1 METCCWCTP
10 IDSVITTLKNYA
22 SSLLPPEKFAAANE
36 DLCYCLECVDEYHKV
51 KDELSYLHESLWNIE
66 TTRLIAHFEK
76 SMPKEDDDSN
86 SLDCD
91 EGGKVQCLD
100 SDIEK
105 KLRVPLLEILKYPYL
120 LLHKHL
126 SMLFVEAICKMEAIN
141 YPCQVLG
148 KHPGVYLLMVHS
160 NETIR
165 RWAIMTAKSLG
176 KVDRDDYYDIQE
188 VLNCLLRV
196 IELNLFENAYVYNP
210 TTVEK
215 GNLILLPD
223 HLYDITSYKN
233 YWLGIC
239 MVLLVLD
246 EQAMDSLLLGPNKQ
260 NDFMQCII
268 NTLKKD
274 SDDESNSPFWPALH
288 CFMVI
293 LDKLGSKVW
302 GQHIDPSEAFQTIN
316 NSVSYNK
323 EIENIRQR
331 CKRTRSVP
339 LSDCEDEMVTCSQLV
354 YDYRLEKPQKV
365 TRQKSAAC
373 PNYFPDLYEDMKT
386 FIDAFQADFGQDIQ
400 LHSSTFLWLIP
411 FIHSLMGLR
420 ELGIGYSVQVMS
432 HLCLKT
438 DVSENSAESYDKVS
452 QFFIWVLVIVIQLHL
467 KKKCLSSL
475 WVSAE
480 KWVRTVV
487 AWAKLPR
494 AVFMAGIERRA
505 ARSCLISTATSPSL
519 ETESVQSFC
528 MKLIRNILKEGL
540 HDVKTPVCKQFF
552 LELNLLLRNRMNLE
566 LSPKQTQEL
575 QSTLKHIIRTMWMKS
590 GPSSPIVESF
600 PIGVNERQEDMHPV
614 NMCNEHPPH
623 LSAARKDEVCQEGQ
637 VQEGSMLANRYMYV
651 QKNMSCHQILGIDI
665 KVENIWSGVER
676 PRASSPLMTKND
688 DSSDAL
694 EKNVDQN
701 DLTSQRKPLRLLSPR
716 FKAKLRQLLNK
727 CSSSTMLKSK
737 TKKEQSVRDQRKSQ
751 EGPKSDIVAG
761 SAGNTSDP
769 LLCKSGAGSSK
780 SFPSPSACMKNKC
793 KDDLVHFETGQSDSE
808 EDSSDDMKEK
818 MPLDIVVRNQPNE
831 FEAAVAVTSTST
843 ATDSQINIVFNKGT
857 FIASTKETPVDSRQ
871 ESSKKVMG
879 SVQSQSSS
887 EDYPSKAA
895 KGPIHTIIISDSSEE
910 DENQGN
916 TSRESRKDTT
926 CVRHEKQSS
935 AQGQEP
941 MNSSPT
947 NAEHES
953 QLFEFESEAEIYS
966 EWQDSQTN
974 EETTEEENLL
984 VETDNGHKATDLE
997 INYWGYESNP
1007 HWFNATE
1014 EGKEDPVQNSE
1025 TKTKPHTPAQ
1035 KVNISS
1041 RNAMC
1046 CSTSTGMDAGC
1057 SRHID
1062 PSALTAPSESASA
1075 VKESTIQPKKAPPQA
1090 EPARSTPTVVP
1101 PAKVHHFP
1109 PPTSLTENLG
1119 LSKKVRRA
1127 AELSQR
1133 TQDSLAELRR
1143 HGEIAGRVDVAQKRT
1158 SQLINASHLT
1168 TKNRK
1173 MLSCQELQFYRQTR
1187 PKEREKGQHTQRGN
1201 PSSSILEATASKTN
1215 PLTSTDSSSSS
1226 CDEDVALKE
1235 GEPQLN
1241 ENIED
1246 DNLFL
1251 TQSDPVDME
1260 LCSQIESGS
1269 NPTHMEVRVSASPLQ
1284 DANEI
1289 CKEAGSKRAAEAEAH
1304 GASCSAGGPQDNAS
1318 AKTLAPPRLSTM
1330 KMFSVSSRNANLTKE
1345 LESIPKPPAV
1355 PKSKSYSFMPPTSK
1369 GNGLQSQIPMPNSI
1383 LQPQNS
1389 NNVPQLLNVQNNSNV
1404 YTGGVLPASRP
1415 VSWHEMNPRFTQAN
1429 SVNAQQRSP
1438 AIFSREI
1445 LKWNYDMFAQFSQFG
1460 PPAYL
1465 LQSVMTSVPATFNNY
1480 NDYFNTFFPLMMLNT
1495 FETVAQ
1501 DWIENQIWKDKRNF
1515 HLTLLNFSLDTN
1527 EADFTANLSES
1538 NLGRQYPKQDDF
1550 VVLTVYEKQAFHSN
1564 PREAESRP
1572 VCHVGCVT
1580 RFYFKYKEQDVVNL
1594 SVKTQGNLS
1603 RIEKKVMCL
1612 TICSLATMQRMFRA
1626 LLLLNRSPLAKAI
1639 ISTEYSDFSLMGS
1652 NVDSENS
1659 SSYMREFNEDQRTA
1673 IETAYALVTQSPSL
1687 PKICLIHGPPGSGK
1701 SKTILG
1707 LLYCIFIKRPG
1718 KENSVQSKI
1727 KNRVLLCA
1735 PSNAAVDDLM
1745 KKIILMFKGKCQD
1758 SSSPLGNCGDIN
1770 LVRLGQESSI
1780 SRDVWKFSLDAQ
1792 VDHEI
1797 SKAALGRHQD
1807 ICKRKEDLDRQLD
1820 MICRQRAIAKTQSAG
1835 QLQLLDKEICRLG
1848 EERKRLTVQLKKDCG
1863 RSQGDLK
1870 ANIILKSHIICCT
1883 LSTSGSSMLASA
1895 FRRQGCDPLSCVIVD
1910 EAAQSCEME
1919 SLIPLTHGCKKLV
1932 LVGDPKQLPPTV
1944 RSMKAE
1950 EYGYGQ
1956 SLMERLCRQL
1966 DAQLQNKVIDRL
1978 PVLRLTTQYR
1988 MHPDIC
1994 LFPSNY
2000 VYNRAL
2006 KTDMRTEEN
2015 RFSKDWPFL
2024 PYLLFD
2030 VLDAHE
2036 IRESDSFVNLQE
2048 VKLVVELMTLITETK
2063 KSINY
2068 RNIGIIT
2075 PYSAQKRRILLELE
2089 KQFGREEKGVAEV
2102 DTVDGFQGREKDCI
2116 IVSCVRAQST
2126 QGSIGFLKSLQR
2138 LNVTL
2143 TRAKYSL
2150 FILGHLKT
2158 LMENKDWNAL
2168 IQDAQKRGCIIKTTS
2183 KTMYNSIPCYATGAK
2198 MILKPMSVQQRLPRA
2213 TIGQVTTVATS
2224 DEAPAQH
2231 PQPSSSGAP
2240 APAPAPGSNRESPVQ
2255 AQPSPVVPRFGQV
2268 TMAAL
2273 MNEVPVQHPQPSS
2286 SGAPAPSG
2294 APLMTA
2300 SGHSSS
2306 SNPQAT
2312 SQNRPRDPR
2321 LAKRAEEGVR
2331 RSPTESH
2338 SPTDPKRQKTTE

>member
-10 IDSVITTLKNYA
+10 VNSVATTLKSYA
-22 SSLLPPEKFAAANE
+22 SSSLPPDEFTAANE

-51 KDELSYLHESLWNIE
+51 KDEMPSLHEILWKLE

-76 SMPKEDDDSN
+76 SMPKEEDDNSILDDDKES
-86 SLDCD
+86 
-91 EGGKVQCLD
+91 KVQCLD
-100 SDIEK
+100 SDFDK

-120 LLHKHL
+120 LLHKDL
-126 SMLFVEAICKMEAIN
+126 SMLFVEAICKMEVIN

-148 KHPGVYLLMVHS
+148 KHPGVYLLMVHP

-176 KVDRDDYYDIQE
+176 KVDRDDYYDIQD
-188 VLNCLLRV
+188 VLTCLLRV

-210 TTVEK
+210 TTIEK

-239 MVLLVLD
+239 MVLMVLD
-246 EQAMDSLLLGPNKQ
+246 EQAMDSLLLGPDKQ

-268 NTLKKD
+268 STLKKD
-274 SDDESNSPFWPALH
+274 TGDESNSPFWPALH

-302 GQHIDPSEAFQTIN
+302 GQHIDPTEAFQTIN

-331 CKRTRSVP
+331 CKRARSVP

-365 TRQKSAAC
+365 TGQKYAVC
-373 PNYFPDLYEDMKT
+373 PNYFPDLYEDMRT
-386 FIDAFQADFGQDIQ
+386 LIDAFQTDFGQDIR
-400 LHSSTFLWLIP
+400 LHNSTFLWFIP

-420 ELGIGYSVQVMS
+420 DLGVGYSVQVMN

-438 DVSENSAESYDKVS
+438 DVSNNFAESYDKVS

-467 KKKCLSSL
+467 NKKCLSSL
-475 WVSAE
+475 WISAE
-480 KWVRTVV
+480 KWVQTVV

-494 AVFMAGIERRA
+494 AEFMAGIERRA
-505 ARSCLISTATSPSL
+505 ARSCLRSTATSPSL

-528 MKLIRNILKEGL
+528 MKLIRNILREGL
-540 HDVKTPVCKQFF
+540 HDVKSHVCKQFF
-552 LELNLLLRNRMNLE
+552 LELNLLLRNRMNWE
-566 LSPKQTQEL
+566 LSPQQTQEL
-575 QSTLKHIIRTMWMKS
+575 QGTLKHIIWSMWIKLGS
-590 GPSSPIVESF
+590 PSPTVEC
-600 PIGVNERQEDMHPV
+600 PPACEKQEDMCPV
-614 NMCNEHPPH
+614 NMCNEHPPS
-623 LSAARKDEVCQEGQ
+623 LSAAGKDEVCQEGQ
-637 VQEGSMLANRYMYV
+637 VQEGSMLANRDTDV
-651 QKNMSCHQILGIDI
+651 QKNMSCHQTSGAHNKGDFGWGFEHI
-665 KVENIWSGVER
+665 KVENIWSL
-676 PRASSPLMTKND
+676 ASSSLMTKND

-694 EKNVDQN
+694 EKSVGQN
-701 DLTSQRKPLRLLSPR
+701 DLTSQRKPLRPDITL
-716 FKAKLRQLLNK
+716 KLRQLIEN
-727 CSSSTMLKSK
+727 SRRSTTLEPE
-737 TKKEQSVRDQRKSQ
+737 TEEEQSVRDERKSQ

-761 SAGNTSDP
+761 STSNTSDP

-780 SFPSPSACMKNKC
+780 AFLGLSACMKNKC
-793 KDDLVHFETGQSDSE
+793 KDRQFRTRQQDSE
-808 EDSSDDMKEK
+808 ESS
-818 MPLDIVVRNQPNE
+818 
-831 FEAAVAVTSTST
+831 
-843 ATDSQINIVFNKGT
+843 
-857 FIASTKETPVDSRQ
+857 
-871 ESSKKVMG
+871 G

-887 EDYPSKAA
+887 EDELPSKAT
-895 KGPIHTIIISDSSEE
+895 KGPIQTIIISDSSD
-910 DENQGN
+910 DENQEN
-916 TSRESRKDTT
+916 TSRESRKDKMFV
-926 CVRHEKQSS
+926 CHEKQSS

-941 MNSSPT
+941 MNTSPT

-953 QLFEFESEAEIYS
+953 QLFEFEAEDEIYS
-966 EWQDSQTN
+966 EWQES
-974 EETTEEENLL
+974 LL
-984 VETDNGHKATDLE
+984 VETDKDHTAIELE
-997 INYWGYESNP
+997 INSWGYESNH

-1014 EGKEDPVQNSE
+1014 EAKKDQV
-1025 TKTKPHTPAQ
+1025 PHTSAQ

-1041 RNAMC
+1041 RNAIC
-1046 CSTSTGMDAGC
+1046 CSTSTGMDAGY

-1062 PSALTAPSESASA
+1062 PSAPTGPSESASTL
-1075 VKESTIQPKKAPPQA
+1075 KESAIQPGNEPPQA
-1090 EPARSTPTVVP
+1090 KPARSTPAVVP

-1109 PPTSLTENLG
+1109 PPTSLTEALG

-1158 SQLINASHLT
+1158 SQLINALHLT

-1187 PKEREKGQHTQRGN
+1187 PKEREKGQHTQGGN
-1201 PSSSILEATASKTN
+1201 PSSSILEARARKTN
-1215 PLTSTDSSSSS
+1215 PWTSSDSSSSS
-1226 CDEDVALKE
+1226 CDEDVALIE

-1251 TQSDPVDME
+1251 TQLDPVDME

-1269 NPTHMEVRVSASPLQ
+1269 NPTHMEARVSESPLQ
-1284 DANEI
+1284 DAEI
-1289 CKEAGSKRAAEAEAH
+1289 CKESGSKRAAEAGAH
-1304 GASCSAGGPQDNAS
+1304 SSSCSAGGPQDNAS
-1318 AKTLAPPRLSTM
+1318 AKTFAPPRLSTV
-1330 KMFSVSSRNANLTKE
+1330 KVFSVSSRSANLTKE
-1345 LESIPKPPAV
+1345 LESTPKPPAV
-1355 PKSKSYSFMPPTSK
+1355 PKSKSNPFKPPTPK
-1369 GNGLQSQIPMPNSI
+1369 GNGLQSKIPVPNSI
-1383 LQPQNS
+1383 LQPHNS

-1404 YTGGVLPASRP
+1404 HNGGVLRASRA

-1429 SVNAQQRSP
+1429 SVNAQQRNP
-1438 AIFSREI
+1438 AIFIREI
-1445 LKWNYDMFAQFSQFG
+1445 LKWNYDMFAQFDQFG
-1460 PPAYL
+1460 PPSNL
-1465 LQSVMTSVPATFNNY
+1465 LQSVVTTVPATFNDY

-1501 DWIENQIWKDKRNF
+1501 DWIENQKSKDKR
-1515 HLTLLNFSLDTN
+1515 HCYLILLNCNLVTN

-1538 NLGRQYPKQDDF
+1538 NLGKQQYPKQDDL
-1550 VVLTVYEKQAFHSN
+1550 VVLTVSEKQTFHSN
-1564 PREAESRP
+1564 PGKAESRP

-1580 RFYFKYKEQDVVNL
+1580 RFYCRNKQQDVINL
-1594 SVKTQGNLS
+1594 SIKTQGNLS
-1603 RIEKKVMCL
+1603 CIDKRVKCL
-1612 TICSLATMQRMFRA
+1612 TIGSMVTMQRMFKA

-1639 ISTEYSDFSLMGS
+1639 ISPEYSDFSVMDS
-1652 NVDSENS
+1652 NVDAEKS
-1659 SSYMREFNEDQRTA
+1659 SSYMRQFNEDQRTA
-1673 IETAYALVTQSPSL
+1673 IETAYTLVTQSPSL
-1687 PKICLIHGPPGSGK
+1687 PKVCLIHGPPGSGK

-1707 LLYCIFIKRPG
+1707 LLYCIFIERPG

-1745 KKIILMFKGKCQD
+1745 KKIILMFKENCQD
-1758 SSSPLGNCGDIN
+1758 SSKPLGNCGDIN

-1792 VDHEI
+1792 ADHEMNR
-1797 SKAALGRHQD
+1797 AALGRDQD
-1807 ICKRKEDLDRQLD
+1807 IYRRKEELDRQLD
-1820 MICRQRAIAKTQSAG
+1820 VLSRQRAIEKTKRVDKMR
-1835 QLQLLDKEICRLG
+1835 LLDQEICRLG

-1863 RSQGDLK
+1863 RSQGDMK

-1883 LSTSGSSMLASA
+1883 LSTSGSNMLASA
-1895 FRRQGCDPLSCVIVD
+1895 FRRQGCDPLSCIIVD
-1910 EAAQSCEME
+1910 EAAQSCEIE
-1919 SLIPLTHGCKKLV
+1919 SLIPLTHGCKKMV

-1944 RSMKAE
+1944 KSMKAE

-1956 SLMERLCRQL
+1956 SLMERLCRLLNGQL
-1966 DAQLQNKVIDRL
+1966 EEKVIDRL

-1988 MHPDIC
+1988 MHPEIC

-2000 VYNRAL
+2000 VYDRAL
-2006 KTDMRTEEN
+2006 KTDGRTEEN
-2015 RFSKDWPFL
+2015 RFSMDWPFL

-2030 VLDAHE
+2030 VLDAQE
-2036 IRESDSFVNLQE
+2036 KRESDSFINLQE
-2048 VKLVVELMTLITETK
+2048 VKLVVELMKLITKMK
-2063 KSINY
+2063 KGINS

-2075 PYSAQKRRILLELE
+2075 PYSAQKRRILSELE
-2089 KQFGREEKGVAEV
+2089 KEFEREEKSVAEV

-2116 IVSCVRAQST
+2116 IVTCVRAKST

-2143 TRAKYSL
+2143 TRAKFSL
-2150 FILGHLKT
+2150 FILGHLQT

-2168 IQDAQKRGCIIKTTS
+2168 IQDAQKRGSIIKTSST
-2183 KTMYNSIPCYATGAK
+2183 KCNSIPCYASGAK
-2198 MILKPMSVQQRLPRA
+2198 MILKPMPVQQSLVRA
-2213 TIGQVTTVATS
+2213 AVGQVTMVATS
-2224 DEAPAQH
+2224 GEAPAQH

-2240 APAPAPGSNRESPVQ
+2240 APVSSGASPMPVQQSLVGARFRQLTLATILRKVSAQHPQLSSSGAPAPGSSEVSFSLTLESLVRARNGPL
-2255 AQPSPVVPRFGQV
+2255 AMLGKAP
-2268 TMAAL
+2268 
-2273 MNEVPVQHPQPSS
+2273 EQHPQPSS
-2286 SGAPAPSG
+2286 SGAPALGNSG
-2294 APLMTA
+2294 VHLMSA
-2300 SGHSSS
+2300 SGDSSS

-2321 LAKRAEEGVR
+2321 LAKRAEEGIR
-2331 RSPTESH
+2331 RSPTESR
-2338 SPTDPKRQKTTE
+2338 SPTDPKRRKTTE

>member
-10 IDSVITTLKNYA
+10 IESVITTLKNYA
-22 SSLLPPEKFAAANE
+22 HSLLPPERFAAANE

-51 KDELSYLHESLWNIE
+51 KDDLPCLHEILWNLE

-76 SMPKEDDDSN
+76 YLPKEDSN

-91 EGGKVQCLD
+91 ERGKVQCLD

-120 LLHKHL
+120 LLHKRL
-126 SMLFVEAICKMEAIN
+126 SMLFVDAVCKMEAIN

-148 KHPGVYLLMVHS
+148 KHPGVYLLMVHP

-196 IELNLFENAYVYNP
+196 IELNLFENAYVYSP

-260 NDFMQCII
+260 NDFMQCLI
-268 NTLKKD
+268 NTLKED

-316 NSVSYNK
+316 SSVSYNK
-323 EIENIRQR
+323 EIENIRQ
-331 CKRTRSVP
+331 RTRSVP

-365 TRQKSAAC
+365 TGHKSAAC

-386 FIDAFQADFGQDIQ
+386 LIDAFQADFGQDIQ

-637 VQEGSMLANRYMYV
+637 VQEGSMLANRYTYV
-651 QKNMSCHQILGIDI
+651 QKTMSCHQTLGIDI

-694 EKNVDQN
+694 EKSVDQN
-701 DLTSQRKPLRLLSPR
+701 DLTSQRKPLRPLIPD
-716 FKAKLRQLLNK
+716 FKERLRHLFDK
-727 CSSSTMLKSK
+727 YRISTMLESK
-737 TKKEQSVRDQRKSQ
+737 TKEEQSVRDQRKSQ

-780 SFPSPSACMKNKC
+780 SFLSLSACMKNKC
-793 KDDLVHFETGQSDSE
+793 KDTALGFETGQSGSE
-808 EDSSDDMKEK
+808 EGSSDDMKETV
-818 MPLDIVVRNQPNE
+818 PLDIVVRNQRNE

-843 ATDSQINIVFNKGT
+843 ATDPQINIVFNKGT
-857 FIASTKETPVDSRQ
+857 FTSFPIDSRQ
-871 ESSKKVMG
+871 ESSKKGMG

-887 EDYPSKAA
+887 EDCPSKAA
-895 KGPIHTIIISDSSEE
+895 KGPSYTIIISDSSEE

-916 TSRESRKDTT
+916 TSRESRNDTT
-926 CVRHEKQSS
+926 CVCHEKQSS

-974 EETTEEENLL
+974 EEPTEEENLL
-984 VETDNGHKATDLE
+984 VETDNGHRATDLE

-1014 EGKEDPVQNSE
+1014 EAKEDHVQNSE

-1062 PSALTAPSESASA
+1062 PSAPTAPSETASA

-1090 EPARSTPTVVP
+1090 EPARSTPAVVP

-1173 MLSCQELQFYRQTR
+1173 MLSCQELQFYRQAR

-1269 NPTHMEVRVSASPLQ
+1269 NPTHMEVSVSASPLQ

-1318 AKTLAPPRLSTM
+1318 AKTFAPPRLSTM
-1330 KMFSVSSRNANLTKE
+1330 KIFS
-1345 LESIPKPPAV
+1345 PP
-1355 PKSKSYSFMPPTSK
+1355 

-1404 YTGGVLPASRP
+1404 YTGGVLPACRP

-1495 FETVAQ
+1495 FETVS
-1501 DWIENQIWKDKRNF
+1501 KV
-1515 HLTLLNFSLDTN
+1515 SL
-1527 EADFTANLSES
+1527 S
-1538 NLGRQYPKQDDF
+1538 
-1550 VVLTVYEKQAFHSN
+1550 
-1564 PREAESRP
+1564 
-1572 VCHVGCVT
+1572 
-1580 RFYFKYKEQDVVNL
+1580 
-1594 SVKTQGNLS
+1594 
-1603 RIEKKVMCL
+1603 
-1612 TICSLATMQRMFRA
+1612 SL
-1626 LLLLNRSPLAKAI
+1626 
-1639 ISTEYSDFSLMGS
+1639 
-1652 NVDSENS
+1652 
-1659 SSYMREFNEDQRTA
+1659 EFNEDQRTA

-1707 LLYCIFIKRPG
+1707 LLYCIFIERPG
-1718 KENSVQSKI
+1718 KENSAQSKI

-1770 LVRLGQESSI
+1770 LVRLGQENSI

-1807 ICKRKEDLDRQLD
+1807 ICRRKEDLDRQLD
-1820 MICRQRAIAKTQSAG
+1820 IICRQRAIAKTQSVFFKMKFLALIF
-1835 QLQLLDKEICRLG
+1835 Q
-1848 EERKRLTVQLKKDCG
+1848 DCG

-1883 LSTSGSSMLASA
+1883 LSTSGNSMLASA

-1919 SLIPLTHGCKKLV
+1919 TLIPLTHGCKKLV

-1944 RSMKAE
+1944 RSMRAE

-1988 MHPDIC
+1988 MHPEIC

-2000 VYNRAL
+2000 VYNCAL

-2036 IRESDSFVNLQE
+2036 IRETDSFVNLQE
-2048 VKLVVELMTLITETK
+2048 VKLVVELITLITKTK
-2063 KSINY
+2063 KSISY

-2089 KQFGREEKGVAEV
+2089 KEFGREEKGVAEV

-2158 LMENKDWNAL
+2158 LMVSGRRHEVSLWIYTSAL
-2168 IQDAQKRGCIIKTTS
+2168 LVEKGGTWR
-2183 KTMYNSIPCYATGAK
+2183 
-2198 MILKPMSVQQRLPRA
+2198 
-2213 TIGQVTTVATS
+2213 
-2224 DEAPAQH
+2224 
-2231 PQPSSSGAP
+2231 
-2240 APAPAPGSNRESPVQ
+2240 
-2255 AQPSPVVPRFGQV
+2255 
-2268 TMAAL
+2268 
-2273 MNEVPVQHPQPSS
+2273 
-2286 SGAPAPSG
+2286 
-2294 APLMTA
+2294 A
-2300 SGHSSS
+2300 SGGALAVCGAWPKAPPIASQSHKSSPLHRVVWRS
-2306 SNPQAT
+2306 RVPT
-2312 SQNRPRDPR
+2312 GP
-2321 LAKRAEEGVR
+2321 VR
-2331 RSPTESH
+2331 CVCRWCPPPALEKGAQICCSGCG
-2338 SPTDPKRQKTTE
+2338 R

>member
-10 IDSVITTLKNYA
+10 IDSVVTTLKNYA
-22 SSLLPPEKFAAANE
+22 YSLLSPERFAAANE
-36 DLCYCLECVDEYHKV
+36 DLCFCLECVDEYHKV
-51 KDELSYLHESLWNIE
+51 KDDWSSLHEILWNLE

-76 SMPKEDDDSN
+76 SMPKEKDDSN
-86 SLDCD
+86 SLDCV
-91 EGGKVQCLD
+91 EGERVQCLD

-120 LLHKHL
+120 LLHKQL
-126 SMLFVEAICKMEAIN
+126 SMLFVDAICKMEAIN

-148 KHPGVYLLMVHS
+148 KHPGVYLLMVHP

-386 FIDAFQADFGQDIQ
+386 LIDAFQADFGQDIQ

-420 ELGIGYSVQVMS
+420 ELGIGYSVQVVS

-590 GPSSPIVESF
+590 GPSSPMVESF

-623 LSAARKDEVCQEGQ
+623 LSAARKDEVCQEGE

-651 QKNMSCHQILGIDI
+651 QKTMSCHQILGIDI
-665 KVENIWSGVER
+665 KVENIWSGVET

-694 EKNVDQN
+694 EKSVDQN
-701 DLTSQRKPLRLLSPR
+701 DLTSQRKRLRPLSPI

-727 CSSSTMLKSK
+727 CRSSTMLKSK

-761 SAGNTSDP
+761 SAGNTSDS

-780 SFPSPSACMKNKC
+780 SFLSLSACMKNKC
-793 KDDLVHFETGQSDSE
+793 KDGLVNFETGHSDSE
-808 EDSSDDMKEK
+808 EGSSDDMKEK
-818 MPLDIVVRNQPNE
+818 MPLDIVVRNQQNE

-843 ATDSQINIVFNKGT
+843 ATDPQINIVVNKG
-857 FIASTKETPVDSRQ
+857 TKETPVDSRQ

-916 TSRESRKDTT
+916 TSTESRQDTT

-984 VETDNGHKATDLE
+984 VETDNGHRATDLE

-1014 EGKEDPVQNSE
+1014 EAKEDPVQNSE

-1062 PSALTAPSESASA
+1062 PSAPTAPSESASA

-1269 NPTHMEVRVSASPLQ
+1269 NPTHMEVSVSASPLQ

-1289 CKEAGSKRAAEAEAH
+1289 CKEAGSKGAAEAEAH
-1304 GASCSAGGPQDNAS
+1304 GASCSAGSPQDNAS
-1318 AKTLAPPRLSTM
+1318 AKTFAPPRLSTM
-1330 KMFSVSSRNANLTKE
+1330 KIFSVSSRNANLTKE

-1501 DWIENQIWKDKRNF
+1501 DWIENQKWKDKRNF

-1564 PREAESRP
+1564 PHEAESRP

-1612 TICSLATMQRMFRA
+1612 TVCSLSTMQRMFKA

-1652 NVDSENS
+1652 KVDSENS

-1707 LLYCIFIKRPG
+1707 LLYCLFIERPG

-1820 MICRQRAIAKTQSAG
+1820 IICRQRAIAKTQSAG

-1944 RSMKAE
+1944 KSMTAE

-2015 RFSKDWPFL
+2015 RFSKDWPFV

-2048 VKLVVELMTLITETK
+2048 VKLVVELITLITKTK

-2089 KQFGREEKGVAEV
+2089 KEFGREEKGVAEV

-2168 IQDAQKRGCIIKTTS
+2168 IQDAQKRGSIIKTTS
-2183 KTMYNSIPCYATGAK
+2183 KTLYNSIPCYATGAK
-2198 MILKPMSVQQRLPRA
+2198 MILKPTSVQQRLTRA

-2224 DEAPAQH
+2224 GEAPAKH

-2240 APAPAPGSNRESPVQ
+2240 APAPTPGSSRESPAQ
-2255 AQPSPVVPRFGQV
+2255 AQPSLVVPRFGQV

-2286 SGAPAPSG
+2286 SGAPAPRNNG

-2338 SPTDPKRQKTTE
+2338 SPTDPKRQKKTE